1 MNVKGPFATSG
12 IRGLLV
18 TLILILPSPAFAQR
32 ADEEGEPEK
41 LLRAI
46 RRHDTNAVAQLL
58 AANVRLADAPS
69 FGERRPLLQAA
80 AEGSLD
86 IVELLLKAGADVHA
100 VGDTW
105 DTGNKRMSALQ
116 VAVWCGRKGHPA
128 IVKRLLEAGA
138 NPNYVS
144 PSDGSALHMAF
155 GFKRDEIAALL
166 LDHGADPFLLNPF
179 PWNNK
184 KSALELAIIY
194 GDGRLV
200 PRMLQDRSAAETFL
214 RTNGLALLA
223 AAANHGQ
230 LESVRALLEAGASPK
245 ESVATNRS
253 LLQSCALSAASSAGH
268 PDASAT
274 NWAQVRD
281 LLRENGAEYDV
292 FAATGFGDLDE
303 TRRLA
308 SANPNL
314 AGARDYLGETP
325 LHWAV
330 RTDRLS
336 LTSFWLEA
344 GALAGAT
351 NSAGQTPLHIAAG
364 IGFSKQVECL
374 LAANAPTDARD
385 TNNWTPLDSAMQA
398 KQTET
403 IRLLLGSTKGPPP
416 DRGVAMT
423 IHEAAA
429 SGNIVALTEFAT
441 SENLEMR
448 NELGFT
454 PFHLAM
460 QHGQLGAAAF
470 LLDKGA
476 DINATDPDGN
486 TALLQIGGK
495 WGYTIAGRPSAAWFT
510 RHSQDPRKA
519 EYLRLLTEGGDQG
532 WPRYLVQA
540 IGFLLANG
548 ADAAVTNKAGKSV
561 SQLILG
567 SSTSAFTEERTS
579 LLKLLGRA
587 DGLLDERNANGETG
601 LHRAARE
608 ILGDNAGALIAAGAD
623 LNATNNLGRTPL
635 HAAVERLGG
644 WGDSQPFALI
654 LNAKPNVNAQDN
666 EGLTPLHVLVLS
678 DSIFIREA
686 TEALLAAGADPNL
699 RDEAGRTPLLCS
711 LAGKWP
717 WRAAEASLRQL
728 VAAGANADAADNQG
742 NTALHYL
749 ARMGHPSPMFFVPEA
764 ASHFASLDVNATN
777 RAGDTPLHVAA
788 RAGATDVFDWLR
800 SRGARLDVTNAAGET
815 PQQLGLRNSSPF
827 ARFNLGLPAEL
838 ASAAQRGEIET
849 LERALKTDPSL
860 LNATS
865 RAGETALGIASRFGQ
880 TNLAAALLQK
890 GARWDAVSATL
901 LGHADVLK
909 DLLARNPA
917 TLTNASQGKQLIHLA
932 AESGDVTILGS
943 LLSAGADV
951 EARARSGLSPL
962 GIALLHKR
970 DAAVAML
977 RARGASENLFDAVVL
992 DLPEKAVG
1000 LLALKPSLGREGNQF
1015 EFTPMHLAVALERP
1029 AILKVLLEE
1038 QVSPDIPAGRTGISP
1053 LHVAAACNRTNAIR
1067 LLIQHGANAELRDN
1081 SGCTPLHYATAR
1093 GSMAVAA
1100 LLLELGARPDIPVF
1114 SEPSRMRISNLQPG
1128 NTALHFA
1135 VAAGQTN
1142 IVALLLKAG
1151 ANVNATNSFGQ
1162 TPLDLTRPG
1171 MPMSQ
1176 RWGSPLSS
1184 PGVELAASFRSMGL
1198 PQLANLIPARPAW
1211 LDLPNHPSLAAMLE
1225 RAGGRFGTGS
1235 NSVRQQ

>member
-46 RRHDTNAVAQLL
+46 RRHDTNAVVRLL
-58 AANVRLADAPS
+58 SANARLADAPS

-80 AEGSLD
+80 AEGSIE
-86 IVELLLKAGADVHA
+86 IVDLLLKAGADINA

-105 DTGNKRMSALQ
+105 DTSNKRISALH
-116 VAVWCGRKGHPA
+116 VAVWYGQKGRLE
-128 IVKRLLEAGA
+128 IVKRLLEGGA
-138 NPNYVS
+138 NPNSVG
-144 PSDGSALHMAF
+144 PSDGGPLHMAF
-155 GFKRDEIAALL
+155 SSKRDEIAALL
-166 LDHGADPFLLNPF
+166 LDHGANPFLLKPF

-184 KSALELAIIY
+184 QSALELAIIY
-194 GDGRLV
+194 GDGKLV
-200 PRMLQDRSAAETFL
+200 PRMLHDRSAAESFL
-214 RTNGLALLA
+214 RTNGFAMLA
-223 AAANHGQ
+223 AAANRGQ

-245 ESVATNRS
+245 ESVKANRS
-253 LLQSCALSAASSAGH
+253 LLQSFALSASASAGH

-281 LLRENGAEYDV
+281 LLRENGAEYDM

-308 SANPNL
+308 SADLNL

-330 RTDRLS
+330 RTDRLP
-336 LTSFWLEA
+336 LTSFWIEY
-344 GALAGAT
+344 GASTSAT
-351 NSAGQTPLHIAAG
+351 NLAGQTPLHLAAANG
-364 IGFSKQVECL
+364 LTAHVQRL
-374 LAANAPTDARD
+374 LAANAPTDTRD
-385 TNNWTPLDSAMQA
+385 NKGHTPLDSAIQA

-403 IRLLLGSTKGPPP
+403 IRLLLASTEGPPL
-416 DRGVAMT
+416 DRSVATT

-441 SENLEMR
+441 PKNLEAR
-448 NELGFT
+448 NELGLT
-454 PFHLAM
+454 PLHLAA
-460 QHGQLGAAAF
+460 QRGQLGAAAF

-476 DINATDPDGN
+476 NVKARDPEGN
-486 TALLQIGGK
+486 SVLHLILLSRTP
-495 WGYTIAGRPSAAWFT
+495 WIAGHPSNAWIE
-510 RHSQDPRKA
+510 RQKQDPQK
-519 EYLRLLTEGGDQG
+519 EKLLRLLTATNDFQS
-532 WPRYLVQA
+532 VNHVA
-540 IGFLLANG
+540 ASVAFFLACG
-548 ADAAVTNKAGKSV
+548 ADAGAKNKSGK
-561 SQLILG
+561 
-567 SSTSAFTEERTS
+567 TT
-579 LLKLLGRA
+579 LKLAMDEHTMLSDEDRA
-587 DGLLDERNANGETG
+587 ALLPLFSQGGDGLDARDENGETA

-608 ILGDNAGALIAAGAD
+608 ILGDNTGALIAAGAD

-635 HAAVERLGG
+635 HAAVEKLGG
-644 WGDSQPFALI
+644 WGDSQPFTLI

-699 RDEAGRTPLLCS
+699 RDEAGRTPLLSS

-717 WRAAEASLRQL
+717 WRAAGASLGQL
-728 VAAGANADAADNQG
+728 VAARAKTDAADNQG
-742 NTALHYL
+742 NTALHYF
-749 ARMGHPSPMFFVPEA
+749 ARMGHQSPMFFVPEA
-764 ASHFASLDVNATN
+764 ASQFASLDVNTTN

-788 RAGATDVFDWLR
+788 RAGTTDVFDWLR

-815 PQQLGLRNSSPF
+815 PHQLGRGNSSPF

-838 ASAAQRGEIET
+838 ESAAQRGEVET
-849 LERALKTDPSL
+849 LERALNADPSL
-860 LNATS
+860 LNATN
-865 RAGETALGIASRFGQ
+865 RAGETALGIAARSGQ
-880 TNLAAALLQK
+880 TNLAASLLQK

-901 LGHADVLK
+901 LGRADVLK

-917 TLTNASQGKQLIHLA
+917 TLTNASHGKQLIHLA
-932 AESGDVTILGS
+932 AESGDVIILGS

-1000 LLALKPSLGREGNQF
+1000 LLALKPSLGREANQF
-1015 EFTPMHLAVALERP
+1015 EFTPMHLAVALERQ
-1029 AILKVLLEE
+1029 AILKFLLDE
-1038 QVSPDIPAGRTGISP
+1038 QVSPDIPAGRTRISP

-1067 LLIQHGANAELRDN
+1067 LLIERGAKTELTDN
-1081 SGCTPLHYATAR
+1081 SGCTPLHYAAGR
-1093 GSMAVAA
+1093 GSMAAAA
-1100 LLLELGARPDIPVF
+1100 LLLKLGAKPDIPVF
-1114 SEPSRMRISNLQPG
+1114 SEPLRMRVHNLQPG

-1135 VAAGQTN
+1135 VTAGQSN
-1142 IVALLLKAG
+1142 IVALLLEAG

-1171 MPMSQ
+1171 MPMSPQ
-1176 RWGSPLSS
+1176 WGSPLSS
-1184 PGVELAASFRSMGL
+1184 PGGELAMSFRSMGL
-1198 PQLANLIPARPAW
+1198 PQLATLIPARPAW
-1211 LDLPNHPSLAAMLE
+1211 LDSPNNAPLATMLE
-1225 RAGGRFGTGS
+1225 RAGGRFGTVP
-1235 NSVRQQ
+1235 NFAKPR